1 MEAYKNEFIK
11 QSKNELKPTYSDMTL
26 ALPFVS
32 LFRPTY
38 IACNLV
44 KKNYTYII
52 RPNLIVLSTISYDLL
67 LELELLHYV

>member
-44 KKNYTYII
+44 KKTI
-52 RPNLIVLSTISYDLL
+52 LISSGLT
-67 LELELLHYV
+67 

>member
-1 MEAYKNEFIK
+1 MFTVFLFCVMEAYKNEFIK

-44 KKNYTYII
+44 KKTI
-52 RPNLIVLSTISYDLL
+52 LISSGLT
-67 LELELLHYV
+67 

>member
-44 KKNYTYII
+44 KK
-52 RPNLIVLSTISYDLL
+52 TILMIYDPKNQISQVYGLQNM
-67 LELELLHYV
+67 